1 MEKTDSEKDLFEQL
15 QTEIIADAKKIYSEE
30 VIARWLSPRNLGKI
44 ENPQGFG
51 RTTGPCGD
59 TMEISLKIRNDKIIE
74 AKFLTEGCGSTL
86 AAGSMA
92 TELVTGKT
100 VPEAFKVSQQT
111 ILDNLGGLPEESQ
124 HCALLASDTLKE
136 ALRNYLAFKKEP
148 WKRAYNKL

>member
-1 MEKTDSEKDLFEQL
+1 METDSEKDLFEQL
-15 QTEIIADAKKIYSEE
+15 QAEIIADAKKIYSEE

-51 RTTGPCGD
+51 RTTGLCGD
-59 TMEISLKIRNDKIIE
+59 TMGISLKIKNDKIIE
-74 AKFLTEGCGSTL
+74 AKFLTEGYGPTL

-100 VPEAFKVSQQT
+100 VPEAFKVSQQI
-111 ILDNLGGLPEESQ
+111 ILDNLGGLPPEESQ
-124 HCALLASDTLKE
+124 HCVLLASDTLKE
-136 ALRNYLAFKKEP
+136 AFRNYLAFKKEP